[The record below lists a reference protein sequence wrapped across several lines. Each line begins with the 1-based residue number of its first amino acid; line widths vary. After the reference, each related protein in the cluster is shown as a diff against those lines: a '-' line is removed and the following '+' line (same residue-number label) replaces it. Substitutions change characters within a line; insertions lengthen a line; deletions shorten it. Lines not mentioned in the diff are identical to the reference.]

1 MMRKCNFCGM
11 PTLGFWQLLRLGLGI
26 RIHCKGCGSVM
37 RSHEFYHFALSAFLI
52 FLTIF
57 LLVWL
62 GNMLGLL
69 GIVLAF
75 AVPLI
80 IEVLSVYW
88 IPMCVTKEGHK

>member
-1 MMRKCNFCGM
+1 
-11 PTLGFWQLLRLGLGI
+11 
-26 RIHCKGCGSVM
+26 M